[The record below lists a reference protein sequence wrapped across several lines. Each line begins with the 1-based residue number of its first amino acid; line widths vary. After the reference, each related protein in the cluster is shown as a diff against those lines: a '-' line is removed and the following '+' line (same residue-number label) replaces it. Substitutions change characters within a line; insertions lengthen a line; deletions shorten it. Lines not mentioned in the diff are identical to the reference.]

1 MMHVG
6 QVGEDAACYVVCMR
20 GVKQAV
26 LLFGMSCASL
36 PVSRSNQLLLHL
48 IIGVGPPVPSCCC
61 ICFLMLLLLR
71 DSLPA
76 DLNLFAYRV

>member
-6 QVGEDAACYVVCMR
+6 QVGEDAVCMR

-36 PVSRSNQLLLHL
+36 PVSQVQSAAVASDHWCWT
-48 IIGVGPPVPSCCC
+48 PVPSCCC

-71 DSLPA
+71 VDALPA